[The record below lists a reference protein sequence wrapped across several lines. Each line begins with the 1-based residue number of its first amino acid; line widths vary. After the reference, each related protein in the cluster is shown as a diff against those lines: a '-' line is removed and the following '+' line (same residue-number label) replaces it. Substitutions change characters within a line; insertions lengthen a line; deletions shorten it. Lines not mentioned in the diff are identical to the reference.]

1 MKNKS
6 LLKRLVCGASALALL
21 FNLCSCSGKKEQEQH
36 LQTNYQPQSVS
47 ETQVTTE
54 EKKQGKLNPLTGL
67 YDLEDSAVGTR
78 PTAVVVENAPAAR
91 PQWGLSTPDILIEGL
106 AEGGIT
112 RMLLLYSDVN
122 KIPKIGPIRS
132 ARHDFVE
139 LSECFDSIFVHCG
152 WSIYA
157 QSKIKDDKVNN
168 LNGIL
173 NYNPKFFYRDSSRA
187 SKGTEHTGYSNGKY
201 IAATVASL
209 KYRTEVKSA
218 YANIFSFNQP
228 ENDVTPTAGVCSS
241 VKFSFSSSNNHT
253 LTFDSDKKI
262 YLDSLNG
269 SARKDA
275 DSVQLSFKNILVL
288 YCKVVSMGDSKGCID
303 MKLENSNTGYYIS
316 DGGYETV
323 SWTKTGNASS
333 SKLVINDSNGNKINL
348 NAGNTY
354 IAIVPTS
361 QKNATTIN

>member
-6 LLKRLVCGASALALL
+6 LLKRLLCGVAALTML
-21 FNLCSCSGKKEQEQH
+21 FNLCACSGKEEQEP
-36 LQTNYQPQSVS
+36 QTQTTSEPQSVS
-47 ETQVTTE
+47 ETTTQE
-54 EKKQGKLNPLTGL
+54 IKQGSLNPLTGT
-67 YDLEDSAVGTR
+67 YDLADSAVGTR
-78 PTAVVVENAPAAR
+78 PTAVVVENSPAAR
-91 PQWGLSTPDILIEGL
+91 PQWGLSTPDILVEGL
-106 AEGGIT
+106 VEGGIT
-112 RMLLLYSDVN
+112 RMLLLYSDVS
-122 KIPKIGPIRS
+122 KIPKVGPIRS

-139 LSECFDSIFVHCG
+139 IAECFDSIFVHCG
-152 WSIYA
+152 WSTYA
-157 QSKIKDDKVNN
+157 QSKIKADKVNN
-168 LNGIL
+168 LNGIQG
-173 NYNPKFFYRDSSRA
+173 YTPKFFYRDSSRA

-201 IAATVASL
+201 IAATVSAL

-218 YANIFSFNQP
+218 YANVLSFNAA
-228 ENDVTPTAGVCSS
+228 ESEVTPSAGACSS
-241 VKFSFSSSNNHT
+241 VKFSYSSSNNHT
-253 LTFDSDKKI
+253 LTYDSGKKI

-323 SWTKTGNASS
+323 SWTKTGSASS
-333 SKLVINDSNGNKINL
+333 SKLVIKDSSGNAVKL

-354 IAIVPTS
+354 IALVPTS
-361 QKNATTIN
+361 QKSATTIN